1 MKAGLR
7 LIKYLEIFKESA
19 FTTVKSLI
27 CELLEKKITVVNQN
41 YSVNMIEEDNM
52 KKVIL
57 YNNKL
62 DYF

>member
-27 CELLEKKITVVNQN
+27 CELLEKKITVINQN

-52 KKVIL
+52 KKVT
-57 YNNKL
+57 
-62 DYF
+62 